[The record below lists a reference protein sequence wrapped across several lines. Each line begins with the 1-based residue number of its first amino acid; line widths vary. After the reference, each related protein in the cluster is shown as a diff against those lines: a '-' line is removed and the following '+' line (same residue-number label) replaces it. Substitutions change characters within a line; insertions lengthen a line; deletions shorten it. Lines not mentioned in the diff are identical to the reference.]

1 MSNGHTGIGLRSLF
15 RNTSSTV
22 GRQLNAGLLGL
33 ATLVI
38 IARVYGPV
46 ANGAYAVALLLPT
59 MLSTF
64 LNLGIGSANVYYLAS
79 GKYRPRA
86 VLRTSVILAA
96 WLSLLG
102 LGVGGLLIVWY
113 GDSLFPG
120 VPVTMLWLA
129 LLAFPIMLLQ
139 QSVTSI
145 FQGLQKFGLFNLS
158 LMLQPLVT
166 LAIVIGLSVAGVESF
181 SWLITANLL
190 GVASTLLITGVL
202 LRRYL
207 DEGEP
212 GQNYEMREAVTY
224 GYKAH
229 LGNILGFANYK
240 ADMFLV
246 NFLINPAAAGVYVIA
261 VSISERLWVLS
272 GAVSTVALP
281 RLAGLSGDESIR
293 RTLTPLLSRIVLFV
307 TLAGALA
314 IALIASP
321 LVSLVFGSE
330 FSASVLPLKLLLPGI
345 VVASAARIMANDIAA
360 RGRPEL
366 NMYTSIV
373 TLTTNIVGNLLLI
386 PEFGLAGAAIA
397 TTVAYTINLLLR
409 VYVYWRLTG
418 VAPLEVLIVQRK
430 DFLSLKRLAAGYR
443 R

>member
-15 RNTSSTV
+15 RNASSTV

-120 VPVTMLWLA
+120 VPVTMLCLA

-212 GQNYEMREAVTY
+212 GQNYEMREAAPT
-224 GYKAH
+224 G
-229 LGNILGFANYK
+229 
-240 ADMFLV
+240 
-246 NFLINPAAAGVYVIA
+246 
-261 VSISERLWVLS
+261 
-272 GAVSTVALP
+272 T
-281 RLAGLSGDESIR
+281 
-293 RTLTPLLSRIVLFV
+293 
-307 TLAGALA
+307 
-314 IALIASP
+314 
-321 LVSLVFGSE
+321 
-330 FSASVLPLKLLLPGI
+330 
-345 VVASAARIMANDIAA
+345 
-360 RGRPEL
+360 
-366 NMYTSIV
+366 
-373 TLTTNIVGNLLLI
+373 
-386 PEFGLAGAAIA
+386 
-397 TTVAYTINLLLR
+397 
-409 VYVYWRLTG
+409 RLT
-418 VAPLEVLIVQRK
+418 LEISSGLPTTRPT
-430 DFLSLKRLAAGYR
+430 FSW
-443 R
+443 